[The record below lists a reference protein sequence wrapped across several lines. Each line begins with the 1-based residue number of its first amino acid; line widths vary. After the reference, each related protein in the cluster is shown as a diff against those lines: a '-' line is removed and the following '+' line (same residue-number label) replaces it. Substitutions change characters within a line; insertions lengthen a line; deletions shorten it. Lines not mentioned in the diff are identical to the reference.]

1 VSGAHEVSSMNL
13 LRISF
18 LTGASLIAVAGT
30 LVWRGGRKNN
40 PEQREALRRQ
50 RIHAQGRI
58 TDGCVQEVQVS
69 ESEAGPPTQVVLY
82 SYGVSGVHY
91 ECAQDVTALDLGLE
105 ADSCCMG
112 AAANIKYDP
121 RHPGDS
127 IVAAEGWCGL
137 RLSALRPNGAK
148 RE

>member
-1 VSGAHEVSSMNL
+1 MNL

-18 LTGASLIAVAGT
+18 LTGASLLAVAGT
-30 LVWRGGRKNN
+30 LVWRGGRSKN

-58 TDGCVQEVQVS
+58 TDGCVQEMQFS
-69 ESEAGPPTQVVLY
+69 ETEDGRPTQLVLY

-91 ECAQDVTALDLGLE
+91 ECAQDVTPLGLALD
-105 ADSCCMG
+105 ADSSCVG
-112 AAANIKYDP
+112 EAVNIKYDP
-121 RHPGDS
+121 HNPGDS

-137 RLSALRPNGAK
+137 RLTAPHPNGAK